1 MILPA
6 QHIRKRFGLIE
17 PFCERSVAHGMTFG
31 LSVSGYDV
39 RIKQRMTLK
48 PGDFR
53 LASTVERFNM
63 PTDLMAQVGDKS
75 TWARRGL
82 AVQNTWIEPGWCG
95 WLTIELSNHGGY
107 VLEIEAGMPIAQIIF
122 MQLLEPAERGYDG
135 KYQAQADEP
144 VSARL
149 ERSE

>member
-6 QHIRKRFGLIE
+6 QHIRARTGIIT
-17 PFCERSVAHGMTFG
+17 PFAERSVSHGMSYG
-31 LSVSGYDV
+31 LSSAGYDV
-39 RIKQRMTLK
+39 RIKQTVVLK

-53 LASTVERFNM
+53 LASTIERFAM
-63 PTDLMAQVGDKS
+63 PADLMAQVGDKS

-82 AVQNTWIEPGWCG
+82 AIQNTLIEPGWEG

-107 VLEIEAGMPIAQIIF
+107 TMEIMAGMPIAQIIF
-122 MQLLEPAERGYDG
+122 MQLAEPTEQPYSG
-135 KYQAQADEP
+135 KYSNQADEP

-149 ERSE
+149 ETP